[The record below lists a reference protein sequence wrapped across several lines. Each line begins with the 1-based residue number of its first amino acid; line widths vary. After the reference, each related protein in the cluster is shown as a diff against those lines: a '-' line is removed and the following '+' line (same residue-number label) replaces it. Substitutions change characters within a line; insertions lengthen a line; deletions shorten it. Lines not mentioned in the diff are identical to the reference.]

1 MTLLSKHARH
11 ALAVVAVALCTAG
24 CAKDPTTVNVTV
36 NADATAPPILI
47 LRTTVT
53 DADDP
58 SRVGSSERSSP
69 YASDDAADRPG
80 PFAFPTDIPLT
91 IDPTFAGP
99 VIVTVEGLDWD
110 THAVIA
116 AGSTTGSVVAQATT
130 MASLTLTAVTTGG
143 AGDGGTD

>member
-1 MTLLSKHARH
+1 MTLRRRH
-11 ALAVVAVALCTAG
+11 ALALAVALCGAG
-24 CAKDPTTVNVTV
+24 CAKDPTAVDVTV
-36 NADATAPPILI
+36 NADATAPAILL

-80 PFAFPTDIPLT
+80 PFGFPTDIALT

-99 VIVTVEGLDWD
+99 VVVTVEGLDWD

-116 AGSTTGSVVAQATT
+116 AGSTTASVVAQTT
-130 MASLTLTAVTTGG
+130 TAASLTLTAVPTGG

>member
-1 MTLLSKHARH
+1 MTCNSRH
-11 ALAVVAVALCTAG
+11 ALAAVAVALCGAG
-24 CAKDPTTVNVTV
+24 CAKDPTAVNVTV
-36 NADATAPPILI
+36 YADATAPAILI

-58 SRVGSSERSSP
+58 SRVGSSERSAP

-80 PFAFPTDIPLT
+80 PFGFPTDISLT

-99 VIVTVEGLDWD
+99 VVVAVEGLDWD

-116 AGSTTGSVVAQATT
+116 AGSTTASVVAQTTT

-143 AGDGGTD
+143 ASDGGTD